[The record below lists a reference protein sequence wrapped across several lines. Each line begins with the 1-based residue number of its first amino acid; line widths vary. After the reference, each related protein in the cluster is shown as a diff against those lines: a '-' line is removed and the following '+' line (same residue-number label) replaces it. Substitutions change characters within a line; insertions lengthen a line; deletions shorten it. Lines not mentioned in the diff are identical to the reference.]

1 MFSLMNMPR
10 MKSML
15 VLLLAALGA
24 VSCEARSGANVTAP
38 STAPAPPQ
46 DDRRFAEL
54 PKLQPGEAVATFAS
68 GCYWCSEHIF
78 ESLKGVRT
86 VVSGYSGGTVAN
98 PTYEQVSHENTGH
111 AESVQVYYDPKVI
124 SYATLVKVFF
134 FQHDPTTVNRQG
146 PDVGESYRSVVF
158 YRTPQ
163 EKAAIDA
170 ELARIKSTQVFSS
183 PVVTEVVA
191 FKAFYPAE
199 RYHQDYYQN
208 NPDNPYI
215 QNVSAARYQRFA
227 KQFPE
232 LLKKPGS

>member
-1 MFSLMNMPR
+1 
-10 MKSML
+10 MKPL
-15 VLLLAALGA
+15 LILLLTALSTVG
-24 VSCEARSGANVTAP
+24 CEARSGGPGAA
-38 STAPAPPQ
+38 APAATPPQ

-54 PKLQPGEAVATFAS
+54 PKQQAGEAVATFAS
-68 GCYWCSEHIF
+68 GCYWCSEHVF

-134 FQHDPTTVNRQG
+134 FQHDPTTLNRQG

-163 EKAAIDA
+163 EKQQIDA
-170 ELARIKSTQVFSS
+170 EIKRIQAAKLFPS
-183 PVVTEVVA
+183 PVVTQVLP

-199 RYHQDYYQN
+199 RYHQDYFQN

-215 QNVSAARYQRFA
+215 RNVSTPRFQRFA
-227 KQFPE
+227 EKFPE
-232 LLKKPGS
+232 LLKEPVK

>member
-1 MFSLMNMPR
+1 
-10 MKSML
+10 MKQL
-15 VLLLAALGA
+15 VVLLLAALGA
-24 VSCEARSGANVTAP
+24 VSCEARSGNGAP
-38 STAPAPPQ
+38 AAAPVAPAPPQ

-78 ESLKGVRT
+78 ESLKGVRA

-98 PTYEQVSHENTGH
+98 PTYEQVSHGNTGH
-111 AESVQVYYDPKVI
+111 AEAVQIYYNPKVI

-134 FQHDPTTVNRQG
+134 FQHDPTTLNRQG

-170 ELARIKSTQVFSS
+170 ELQRIRAAQVFAS
-183 PVVTEVVA
+183 PVVTQVVA

-208 NPDNPYI
+208 NQDNPYI
-215 QNVSAARYQRFA
+215 QNVSTPRYQRFA

-232 LLKKPGS
+232 LLKKPGA